1 MFARLLAKK
10 GAPPI
15 CGNAEWA
22 AFFPLFFQSKKMNC
36 LRISFALLL
45 LWRFSALPLSAQ
57 TPLKSPD
64 EFLPHRLGE
73 QFTPHHLQ
81 VAYFEYLA
89 ANATK
94 TMRLERYGTT
104 YEGRPLQVAYFSSPE
119 NMAQLERIRQQHIA
133 MTEPGGQEPHSGNQP
148 PVAIVWLSM
157 SVHGN
162 EPSGSECSM
171 LLAWQLA
178 TQTEAEV
185 RQWLKNTVVI
195 LDPSLNPDGYDRY
208 THWYRSVSNRRK
220 NPIPDG
226 REHTEP
232 WPRGRTNHYHF
243 DLNRD
248 WAWATQIET
257 QQRLTLYHRW
267 RPHVHADLHEQG
279 VDNPYYFAP
288 AAEPLHD
295 YITAWQRDF
304 QTRVGQNH
312 ARYFDRNGWL
322 YFTKEV
328 FDLFYPS
335 YGDTYPM
342 FTGAIGMT
350 YEQAGHSTAGRA
362 VLTSAGDTLTLHD
375 RILHHLT
382 TSRST
387 IEIASQNAAALVE
400 NFRKYFERN
409 ATQPQGAYTT
419 FVISASNNP
428 NQVTALCRLLD
439 RHHIRYGRA
448 GVSMRSLKG
457 FSYTANKDTVFDLAE
472 KDLVISAYQPNSVL
486 LQVLFEPEHRLT
498 DSLTYD
504 ITAWALP
511 YAYGL
516 EAYAVK
522 QRIEPKWGFAPYEAP
537 EVRLAASPYA
547 WCVHWASP
555 AEARFL
561 ARLLERGVRVRYALQ
576 PFSIA
581 DQSYAPGAL
590 VINRADNLPLSA
602 ELDGIIQEV
611 ARAAN
616 VEARPIFSG
625 WADKGR
631 DLGSDNF
638 VVINRPEVALIYGDE
653 ADDNAFGH
661 LWYLFEQDLDYPI
674 TPIAFNRLPRVRLS
688 DYNVIIF
695 PNGSYNLSESTLKTL
710 QEWMRQGGRLITV
723 EGAVKAFAD
732 KEGFGLKIRPEPKKD
747 TTGTLLSNRPYQ
759 SRERERI
766 SEQVSGAIVQTEV
779 DATHPLAFGLQGRY
793 FSLKNSNYCY
803 ELEAGAHAPVR
814 LGETFASRGFIGSR
828 IRPRLKNTPIVATQR
843 MGEGQ
848 AIFFVDDPVFRCFW
862 EQGKMLLYNALF
874 F

>member
-1 MFARLLAKK
+1 MLRCFWVVPALAQ
-10 GAPPI
+10 API
-15 CGNAEWA
+15 
-22 AFFPLFFQSKKMNC
+22 
-36 LRISFALLL
+36 
-45 LWRFSALPLSAQ
+45 
-57 TPLKSPD
+57 KSPN

-81 VAYFEYLA
+81 VAYFQYLA
-89 ANATK
+89 EHSPQ
-94 TMRLERYGTT
+94 TMRLEQYGTT
-104 YEGRPLQVAYFSSPE
+104 YEGRPLLVAYFSSPE
-119 NMAQLERIRQQHIA
+119 NMDRLEQIRQQHLA
-133 MTEPGGQEPHSGNQP
+133 ATEPGRQGSRNAPQP
-148 PVAIVWLSM
+148 PIALVWLSM

-185 RQWLKNTVVI
+185 QQWLKNTVVI
-195 LDPSLNPDGYDRY
+195 LDPSLNPDGYERY

-220 NPIPDG
+220 NPNPDG
-226 REHTEP
+226 REHVEP

-257 QQRLTLYHRW
+257 QQRLALYYRW

-295 YITAWQRDF
+295 YITPWQRDF
-304 QTRVGQNH
+304 QTQMGRNH
-312 ARYFDRNGWL
+312 ARYFDKNGWL

-362 VLTSAGDTLTLHD
+362 VLTSSEDTLTLHD

-387 IEIASQNAAALVE
+387 IEMASQNAELLVE

-409 ATQPQGAYTT
+409 AEKPQGPYTA
-419 FVISASNNP
+419 FVLPASNNP
-428 NQVTALCRLLD
+428 NQLSALCRLLD

-448 GVSMRSLKG
+448 GTQMRGLKG
-457 FSYTANKDTVFDLAE
+457 FSYVANKDTVFNIE
-472 KDLVISAYQPNSVL
+472 EQDLVISAYQPNSVL

-516 EAYAVK
+516 EAYALK
-522 QRIEPKWGFAPYEAP
+522 QRIEPKEAFTPYRAP
-537 EVRLAASPYA
+537 ETYLEASPYA
-547 WCVHWASP
+547 WCVRWQSP
-555 AEARFL
+555 ADARFL
-561 ARLLERGVRVRYALQ
+561 ARLLERDVRARYALQ
-576 PFSIA
+576 PFSLA
-581 DQSYAPGAL
+581 GQNFEVGTL
-590 VINRADNLPLSA
+590 VINRADNSSLGA
-602 ELDGIIQEV
+602 DLDGIVQEA

-616 VEARPIFSG
+616 IEAHAIFSG
-625 WADKGR
+625 WAEKGR

-638 VVINRPEVALIYGDE
+638 TLVNRPEVGLIYSDDT
-653 ADDNAFGH
+653 DDNAFGH
-661 LWYLFEQDLDYPI
+661 VWFLFERDLDYPI
-674 TPIAFNRLPRVRLS
+674 TPIPLSRLPRMRLS
-688 DYNVIIF
+688 NYNVLIF
-695 PNGSYNLSESTLKTL
+695 PHGSYSLPESTLKML
-710 QEWMRQGGRLITV
+710 QEWVRQGGRLIAI

-732 KEGFGLKIRPEPKKD
+732 KEGFGLKTRSVPPKD
-747 TTGTLLSNRPYQ
+747 TTETLATLKPYQ
-759 SRERERI
+759 LRERERI
-766 SEQVSGAIVQTEV
+766 SEQVSGAVVQAIV
-779 DATHPLAFGLQGRY
+779 DSTHPMAFGLRGRY
-793 FSLKNSNYCY
+793 FSLKNSNHCY
-803 ELEAGAHAPVR
+803 ELTAGAHAPVR
-814 LGETFASRGFIGSR
+814 LGDSFASYGFIGSR
-828 IRPRLKNTPIVATQR
+828 IRPYLKNTPIVATQR
-843 MGEGQ
+843 IGEGQ
-848 AIFFVDDPVFRCFW
+848 AIFFIDDPVFRCFW